1 MGRSTFDGPIQAGD
15 QRFAPQRNIGSVD
28 LVQTAFLDFSVKTPN
43 KANYGGT
50 SCVFVNSN
58 GIPNSIAT
66 IYTPQGG
73 VFSNSGATTATAP
86 TADTSGTIYRGVQFW
101 LPWASNINDVI
112 VDVGVLPTDGTVTAN
127 SIQPYISNNFATST
141 GLYGTMAA
149 ITSATRGTATFVGAQ
164 LVRANAT
171 LQDVQNLQ
179 TGTQAGWFTQV
190 VVTLKITNTSLVAPT
205 SGQIEVT
212 IRYNQLDMN
221 IGTSTVYPYGNFD

>member
-28 LVQTAFLDFSVKTPN
+28 LVQTAFLDFSVTTPN
-43 KANYGGT
+43 TATYGGT
-50 SCVFVNSN
+50 SGVFVNSN